1 MHDKAHDWN
10 RTWYTPNPDLTQ
22 CFQNTVLVWVP
33 CIYLWVC
40 APFYFLYL
48 YCHDRGHICM
58 SCLCCTKVVLG
69 FLLASFGFVEFF
81 YILLERHSE
90 IQQHTVFLVSPVIRS
105 LSVVLAVLLIQYERR
120 QGCRSSVFL
129 FFYWLL
135 AIVCALVPL
144 RTKTQLAVEEGF
156 SSDAVRYAAFFS
168 YFALLLAEL
177 VLSCFADQRPFSTEP
192 NKETNP
198 CPDQDASFLSK
209 ILFWWF
215 TGLVVKGYRKPLKAE
230 DLWSLRKDDTSE
242 KIISDLE
249 QEWTMEC
256 ARLQQKTDSL
266 SPTATLGSKMP
277 DQAQLL
283 RKLQKEQSS
292 SFCLLRALARVFGPY
307 FLSGTLCLVVHDVF
321 MFSIPQ
327 VLSLLLAFMSDADAP
342 LWKGY
347 FYAALMFLVS
357 CMQSLFNHQYMYSC
371 FTVGMRVK
379 TAVMGLVYRKSL
391 VITNAARRTSTVG
404 EIVNLVSAD
413 TQKLMDF
420 VVYFNAVW
428 LAPIEI
434 TLCLFF
440 LWQHLGPSA
449 LAGIATIILIFPL
462 NGVIAKQRSK
472 LQEVQMKHTDG
483 RIKLMNEILNGI
495 KILKFYAWEKAFLER
510 VLGYRAKELK
520 ALKKSQILY
529 SISIA
534 SFNSS
539 TFLIAFV
546 MFGVYVLIDERNVLD
561 AQKVFVSMALINIL
575 KTPLS
580 LLPFSMSTTMQHS
593 TGTELTHSD
602 TALQHSTGTELAHS
616 DTALQHSTGTELA
629 HSDTALQHSTGTEL
643 AHSDTALQHSTGTEL
658 AHSDTA
664 LQHSTGTE
672 LTHSDTVLQHSTGTE
687 LAHSDT
693 ALQHSTGTELT
704 HSDTALQH
712 STGTVLTHSDTVLQ
726 HSTGTELAH
735 SDTALKHSTGTEL
748 THSDTVLQ
756 HSTGT
761 ELTYSDTALQHSTGT
776 ELTYSDTALQHSTGT
791 ELTYSDTA
799 LQHSTGTE
807 LTYSDTAL
815 QHSTGTELTY
825 SDTALQ
831 HSTGTELAHSDTAL
845 QHSTGTE
852 LTHSDTALQH
862 STGTELTH
870 SEATKIPNRL
880 IRRHNSQALVSLKR
894 LGKFL
899 CQEELKSDSVDRKP
913 LHPAGSSVLVEN
925 GTFSWSRDGAPC
937 LKRISV
943 SVARGSLVA
952 VVGHVGSGKSS
963 LLSAL
968 LGEMEKKNGRVSLQG
983 SVAYVPQQAWIQNA
997 TLRDNIV
1004 FGQERKERWYQRV
1017 VEACALVDD
1026 LEILPAGDETE
1037 IGEKGLNL
1045 SGGQKQRVSLA
1056 RAVYREAD
1064 VYLLDDPLSAVDAHV
1079 GQHIFQKVIG
1089 PKGVLRDR
1097 TRVLVTHGLS
1107 YLPQV
1112 DLILVLVDGE
1122 ITEMGSYQEL
1132 LNRQG
1137 AFAEFIHAYTTC
1149 YTYNAIQVC
1158 LVQCSGPYSQVLH
1171 EMLYVS
1177 ADPCVNVA
1185 GTRKSSSRLSVTDY
1199 MPVPRDLSQEQIV
1212 SGDTGSTSL
1221 QNVEPNS
1228 DTDQPQAAK
1237 DAGKLTEADR
1247 AKTGR
1252 VKMAIYM
1259 EYFKTIGLA
1268 LILPIIFLYVFQQ
1281 AASISYNYWL
1291 SMWADDPVV
1300 NGTQLDTDF
1309 KLGVYG
1315 ALGFAQ
1321 GIAIFGTTVAISVG
1335 GIIASRHLHQ
1345 DLLHNM
1351 LRSPMSFFERTPS
1364 GNLLNRFSK
1373 EVDAID
1379 CMIPDGLKMMLGY
1392 LFKLLEIC
1400 IIVLLATPI
1409 TAVII
1414 LPLGLFYGFIQSFY
1428 VATSCQLRRLES
1440 VSRSP
1445 IYTHF
1450 NETVQGASVIRA
1462 FGEQPRFIL
1471 QTNQRVDENQKS
1483 YFPRFVATRWLAV
1496 NLEFLGNCIVLSA
1509 AIFSVMGK
1517 GILSPGIVG
1526 LSVSHALQVTGIL
1539 SWIVRSWTDVENNI
1553 VSVERVKEYADTPKE
1568 VGIVGRTGAGK
1579 SSLALGIFR
1588 ILEAAKGEIYIDGI
1602 NIAEIGLHE
1611 LRSRITII
1619 PQDPVLFSGT
1629 LRMNLDPFDA
1639 YSDEEVWNSLE
1650 LAHLKNFVSGL
1661 PDRLNHECSEGGE
1674 NLSLGQRQLVCLA
1687 RALLRKTKILVLD
1700 EATAAVDLE
1709 TDNLIQSTIRSQF
1722 EQCTVLTIAHRLNTV
1737 MDYTRYNAGAAR
1749 GRREQPGQGN
1759 TVGLGCPITVLE
1771 GTPGL
1776 TGTIR

>member
-1 MHDKAHDWN
+1 MDYFCSLSGLDPLWDWN

-48 YCHDRGHICM
+48 YCHDRGHIRM

-129 FFYWLL
+129 FVYWLL
-135 AIVCALVPL
+135 SVVCALVPL
-144 RTKTQLAVEEGF
+144 RAKIQLAVEEGF

-292 SFCLLRALARVFGPY
+292 GFCLLRALARVFGPY

-391 VITNAARRTSTVG
+391 VITNAARRTCTVG

-580 LLPFSMSTTMQHS
+580 LLPFSMSTTMQ
-593 TGTELTHSD
+593 
-602 TALQHSTGTELAHS
+602 
-616 DTALQHSTGTELA
+616 
-629 HSDTALQHSTGTEL
+629 
-643 AHSDTALQHSTGTEL
+643 
-658 AHSDTA
+658 
-664 LQHSTGTE
+664 
-672 LTHSDTVLQHSTGTE
+672 
-687 LAHSDT
+687 
-693 ALQHSTGTELT
+693 
-704 HSDTALQH
+704 
-712 STGTVLTHSDTVLQ
+712 
-726 HSTGTELAH
+726 
-735 SDTALKHSTGTEL
+735 
-748 THSDTVLQ
+748 
-756 HSTGT
+756 
-761 ELTYSDTALQHSTGT
+761 
-776 ELTYSDTALQHSTGT
+776 
-791 ELTYSDTA
+791 
-799 LQHSTGTE
+799 
-807 LTYSDTAL
+807 
-815 QHSTGTELTY
+815 
-825 SDTALQ
+825 
-831 HSTGTELAHSDTAL
+831 
-845 QHSTGTE
+845 
-852 LTHSDTALQH
+852 
-862 STGTELTH
+862 
-870 SEATKIPNRL
+870 
-880 IRRHNSQALVSLKR
+880 ALVSLKR

-913 LHPAGSSVLVEN
+913 LHPGSSVLVEN

-1004 FGQERKERWYQRV
+1004 FGQERKERWYQQV

-1079 GQHIFQKVIG
+1079 GQHIFEKVIG

-1137 AFAEFIHAYTTC
+1137 AFAEFIRAYTSTEC
-1149 YTYNAIQVC
+1149 KE
-1158 LVQCSGPYSQVLH
+1158 S
-1171 EMLYVS
+1171 S
-1177 ADPCVNVA
+1177 AHK

-1221 QNVEPNS
+1221 QNVGPSSE
-1228 DTDQPQAAK
+1228 TDQPQAAK

-1568 VGIVGRTGAGK
+1568 AVWTLENSPLSPAWPQTGTIELRGYGLQYRKGLEWALKDISIHIQEREKVGIVGRTGAGK

-1611 LRSRITII
+1611 LRTRITII

-1722 EQCTVLTIAHRLNTV
+1722 EECTVLTIAHRLNTV
-1737 MDYTRYNAGAAR
+1737 MDYTRVIVMDKGLIVESDSPSNLIGQR
-1749 GRREQPGQGN
+1749 GHFYRMCREASL
-1759 TVGLGCPITVLE
+1759 V
-1771 GTPGL
+1771 
-1776 TGTIR
+1776 